1 MRLESPWWLLALALI
16 PLAGWL
22 GRRLGREV
30 ALVYSSAS
38 LMKGITGLTRSRSG
52 RFLSGLRWGALA
64 LLVLA
69 LARPQMG
76 AGRAPLKASGVDIA
90 VALDLSGSMLAEDFE
105 LGGSR
110 VNRIEVAKDV
120 LKTFVENRP
129 ADRFGLVVFAA
140 RSYIAAPPTL
150 DHGFLLRNMRRLEA
164 LNEQGTA
171 IGAALST
178 AVNRLREL
186 PSKSR
191 IVVLMTDGQNNA
203 GDIPPLTAADAAA
216 ALGVK
221 VYTIGIGTHG
231 TAPTPVGVD
240 GFGRKVY
247 RQVPV
252 DIDEE
257 TLKQVAART
266 GGKYYRADST
276 KTMRSI
282 YAEIDKMEK
291 TEMEA
296 RRFAA
301 WEEWMVLMAWPA
313 VGLLVLEMALSHT
326 VWRKLP

>member
-1 MRLESPWWLLALALI
+1 MRLESPWWLLALVLL
-16 PLAGWL
+16 PLAGWV
-22 GRRLGREV
+22 GRRWGRDV
-30 ALVYSSAS
+30 ALVYSSAA
-38 LMKGITGLTRSRSG
+38 LMKGITGLSRSRAG
-52 RFLSGLRWGALA
+52 RWLAGLRWTALV
-64 LLVLA
+64 LLVGA
-69 LARPQMG
+69 LARPQVG

-105 LGGSR
+105 LGGKR
-110 VNRIEVAKDV
+110 VNRIDVAKDV
-120 LKTFVENRP
+120 LKTFVEHRP
-129 ADRFGLVVFAA
+129 ADRFGLVVFAG

-150 DHGFLLRNMRRLEA
+150 DHAFLLRNLRRLEA

-221 VYTIGIGTHG
+221 VYAIGIGTHG
-231 TAPTPVGVD
+231 SAPTPVGVD

-252 DIDEE
+252 DIDDE
-257 TLKQVAART
+257 TLRQVAART

-276 KTMRSI
+276 ETLQSI
-282 YAEIDKMEK
+282 YAEIDRMEK

-296 RRFAA
+296 RRYAA
-301 WEEWMVLMAWPA
+301 WEEWMLVLAGPA
-313 VGLLVLEMALSHT
+313 LGLLVLEQVLSMT